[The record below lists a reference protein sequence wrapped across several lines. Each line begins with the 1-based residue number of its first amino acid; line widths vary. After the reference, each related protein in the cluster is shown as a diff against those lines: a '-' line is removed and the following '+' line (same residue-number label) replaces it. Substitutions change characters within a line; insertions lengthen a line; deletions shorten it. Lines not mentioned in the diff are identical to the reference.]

1 MSGNSHSPH
10 NTQCLIAENAQF
22 FQQCTFP
29 KSHVVPDDDA
39 AGQELQDGDGQVR
52 VRDQPVETFLHL
64 SLTESTVYRLS
75 EPLETITICLTDFGQ
90 TFLDC
95 SYYIITI

>member
-10 NTQCLIAENAQF
+10 NTQCLIAENAKF

-75 EPLETITICLTDFGQ
+75 EPLETITICLTDFDR
-90 TFLDC
+90 F
-95 SYYIITI
+95 